1 MTAEQAAFCLF
12 GIKPS
17 AEPTSA
23 FCVSGTK
30 PSAEP
35 TSAFSLGDKL
45 ATVRRRKDADEKTK
59 LYDFMKEGKYVDVTL
74 QFDDDHKIT
83 AHRYDD
89 NNKNDNNN
97 DNDNDDNDNNN
108 MIR

>member
-17 AEPTSA
+17 AIQDA

-45 ATVRRRKDADEKTK
+45 ATVRRRKDADEQTETETEM
-59 LYDFMKEGKYVDVTL
+59 DTVT
-74 QFDDDHKIT
+74 DT
-83 AHRYDD
+83 R
-89 NNKNDNNN
+89 
-97 DNDNDDNDNNN
+97 
-108 MIR
+108 R